1 MQPNSKPKL
10 LVTTSTFVR
19 NSEDP
24 QPRFVLDLLK
34 ELSAYFN
41 IVVLAPSHV
50 GLPPAE
56 LVEGIR
62 VVRFRYAPL
71 RSLETLAYSGGI
83 MVQLKRHPL
92 KWLLVPLFLWGQRRA
107 LRQLLDRDNFDA
119 INAHWALPQGLIATS
134 LRTTNHPPVIVTCH
148 GGDVYPFYDS
158 PLKAI
163 LSAVLRRSTKVV
175 PVSRELTVLC
185 QGLLGSSEQKDKV
198 STVPMGVSLPSYDIA
213 PAAPKIEPIKTQGVF
228 TAIFV
233 GRLVRKKGVKPLL
246 DAINLLR
253 WDDNSHHHVKLAI
266 VGDGNDRE
274 FLESYAADSGL
285 GDSVTFLGWRKH
297 THLPHLLAAA
307 DVCVVP
313 SIHADTGDKDGLPV
327 VLLEAAASG
336 TTIIAS
342 EIAGIPDFISHR
354 ENGLL
359 FPPGNAKALAA
370 HLRLTMTD
378 REFARKLAQQAL
390 KDVRAFDWQV
400 IAQKYADII
409 HDTIDAPS

>member
-1 MQPNSKPKL
+1 MPTGPYHRIDRNITQDDKP
-10 LVTTSTFVR
+10 
-19 NSEDP
+19 
-24 QPRFVLDLLK
+24 
-34 ELSAYFN
+34 
-41 IVVLAPSHV
+41 
-50 GLPPAE
+50 
-56 LVEGIR
+56 
-62 VVRFRYAPL
+62 
-71 RSLETLAYSGGI
+71 
-83 MVQLKRHPL
+83 
-92 KWLLVPLFLWGQRRA
+92 
-107 LRQLLDRDNFDA
+107 
-119 INAHWALPQGLIATS
+119 
-134 LRTTNHPPVIVTCH
+134 PPVIVTCH
-148 GGDVYPFYDS
+148 GGDVYPFYGS

-246 DAINLLR
+246 DALKLLR
-253 WDDNSHHHVKLAI
+253 SDDNSHHHIKLAI

-285 GDSVTFLGWRKH
+285 GDSVTFLGWRNH

-327 VLLEAAASG
+327 ILLEAAASG

-359 FPPGNAKALAA
+359 FPPGNHKSFGSPSALDDDRPGICSEAGTTSTERRQGV
-370 HLRLTMTD
+370 RLAGHSPEVC
-378 REFARKLAQQAL
+378 R
-390 KDVRAFDWQV
+390 
-400 IAQKYADII
+400 
-409 HDTIDAPS
+409 HHP